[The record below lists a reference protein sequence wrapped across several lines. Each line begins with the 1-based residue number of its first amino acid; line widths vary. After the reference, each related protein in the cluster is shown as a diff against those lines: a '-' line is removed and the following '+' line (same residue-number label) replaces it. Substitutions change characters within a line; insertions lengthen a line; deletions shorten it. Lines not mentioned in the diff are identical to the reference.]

1 MREMMMGIEG
11 LALLRAAVDG
21 DEDFVRARVA
31 ELERIL
37 DPASAEVPT
46 DTQLSELDV
55 AEGYASWSERYD
67 SLPNFILA
75 VEQPAVDRL
84 LADLPPGRAVDAAC
98 GTGRHSAN
106 LVRHGH
112 DVIGVDQ
119 SPQMLERAAAKVP
132 AAQFTVGDL
141 EELPLPDG
149 AADLVLC
156 GLALTHLP
164 EIGRAIGEFR
174 RVVRPGGRLIVT
186 DVHPM
191 MVLLDGQALF
201 VHRSEQLAFVR
212 NHVHLTGAYL
222 SAFAAHGFTVRS
234 CQEPLFA
241 GPLPPG
247 GYEELISEAANAA
260 WTGIPS
266 VIVWDVQ
273 APE

>member
-1 MREMMMGIEG
+1 MREMMLGIEG
-11 LALLRAAVDG
+11 LALLRTAIDG
-21 DEDFVRARVA
+21 DEDFVQARVA
-31 ELERIL
+31 ELRRIV
-37 DPASAEVPT
+37 DPASAEVPA
-46 DTQLSELDV
+46 DAELSELDV
-55 AEGYASWSERYD
+55 ADGYAAWAEKYD

-84 LADLPPGRAVDAAC
+84 LADLPPGSAVDAAC

-119 SPQMLERAAAKVP
+119 SPLMLEHAAAKVP
-132 AAQFTVGDL
+132 AAQFRAGDL

-164 EIGRAIGEFR
+164 EIGRAIGELR
-174 RVVRPGGRLIVT
+174 RIVRPGGRLIVT

-191 MVLLDGQALF
+191 MVLLHGQVMF
-201 VHRSEQLAFVR
+201 VHWGDGLAFVR
-212 NHVHLTGAYL
+212 NHVHLASDYL
-222 SAFAAHGFTVRS
+222 SAFAAHDLIVRS

-247 GYEELISEAANAA
+247 GHEERISEAANAA
-260 WTGIPS
+260 WADVPS
-266 VIVWDVQ
+266 AIVWEVQ